1 MSLKSQKEE
10 KEITYRGKNSQF
22 LREMA
27 ASAKKNKS
35 FIKTKIRVEF
45 LFKTLGAF
53 VRVYSRV
60 SV

>member
-35 FIKTKIRVEF
+35 FIRQKS
-45 LFKTLGAF
+45 G
-53 VRVYSRV
+53 
-60 SV
+60 